1 MITKKNR
8 PMRAIFFRDHEIS
21 GPGPAGADLPV
32 TRPGGPGK
40 DLSAANPV
48 EQNATRFLLL
58 SAF

>member
-8 PMRAIFFRDHEIS
+8 PMRAILFRDHEIS
-21 GPGPAGADLPV
+21 GHGPAGADLPV

-48 EQNATRFLLL
+48 VRK
-58 SAF
+58 SVD